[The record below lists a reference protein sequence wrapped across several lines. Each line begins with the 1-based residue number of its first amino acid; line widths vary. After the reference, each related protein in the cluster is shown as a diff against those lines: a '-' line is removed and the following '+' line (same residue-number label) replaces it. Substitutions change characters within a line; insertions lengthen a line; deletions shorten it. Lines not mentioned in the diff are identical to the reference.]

1 MIINLLALIV
11 VLGVLV
17 FLHEG
22 GHFLAARAVGAK
34 VSVFSLG
41 FGRRLFGFRRRET
54 DYRVSLIPLG
64 GYVRIEGLGP
74 DESDVAGAEASSEEL
89 LSRWRRA
96 VILISGPLANVVG
109 AIGFIALAFMV
120 GVPVPAW
127 QDDPPVVGWVDPAS
141 PAATAG
147 ILAGDLVL
155 ELDGQRLET
164 WRELQLAT
172 LSRPE
177 RATEMRIRREGQ
189 ELVVEMTP
197 EADARYGLGH
207 AGLAP
212 PLPADVPRV
221 AAGSAAAAAGITA
234 GDRIVAIDGEPV
246 THFFDLVRL
255 VSSRPG
261 QPTTV
266 TVLRDG
272 EPLDLTA
279 TPRSEAGVG
288 RLGIPA
294 PNPTVMKRLGPFR
307 AVREAAV
314 ECRLMTRETLR
325 VLRRMVTG
333 QASMRQMSGPIEIAR
348 FSGEAARTGIDAFI
362 WLMGIISLQLAI
374 FNLLP
379 VPVLDGGHL
388 AILGVE
394 TAMRRDLSFR
404 TKERIL
410 TVGFWLIIALI
421 AVVLFNDVLKNLP
434 PSVLRFIPGVGQ

>member
-1 MIINLLALIV
+1 MILNVLALIV

-34 VSVFSLG
+34 VSVFSFG
-41 FGRRLFGFRRRET
+41 FGRRLFGFRHRET

-74 DESDVAGAEASSEEL
+74 DESDVAGVEPSSDEL

-109 AIGFIALAFMV
+109 AVAFISFAFMV

-127 QDDPPVVGWVDPAS
+127 QDDPPVVGWVDPGS
-141 PAATAG
+141 PAVEAG
-147 ILAGDLVL
+147 IQVGDLVL
-155 ELDGQRLET
+155 SLDGQRIAT

-172 LSRPE
+172 LSRPD
-177 RATEMRIRREGQ
+177 RATDVLIRRDGREHVFV
-189 ELVVEMTP
+189 LTP
-197 EADARYGLGH
+197 QADERYGLGH

-221 AAGSAAAAAGITA
+221 SPGSAAAAAGIQA

-246 THFFDLVRL
+246 GHFFDLVRL
-255 VSSRPG
+255 VSARPDRE
-261 QPTTV
+261 TTV
-266 TVLRDG
+266 TVLREG
-272 EPLDLTA
+272 LRLDLTA

-294 PNPTVMKRLGPFR
+294 PNPTVMKRLGLFQ
-307 AVREAAV
+307 AVPEAAV
-314 ECRLMTRETLR
+314 ECYLMARETLR
-325 VLRRMVTG
+325 VLRRMITG

-410 TVGFWLIIALI
+410 TVGFWLIIILI

-434 PSVLRFIPGVGQ
+434 PSLLRFIPGVGR